1 MPSNIGHPGCARFVC
16 AGDPPASL
24 CVGDSHLNALMHSH
38 VFASQTLTVE
48 SLLAL
53 MTWPPSAEKMASL
66 TYDVWP
72 RNSLSIL
79 PDLRPCTRMVPSND
93 ALSTWEGGEEGGD
106 V

>member
-1 MPSNIGHPGCARFVC
+1 MPSTIGRPACARFVC
-16 AGDPPASL
+16 AGDPLA
-24 CVGDSHLNALMHSH
+24 SHLNALMHSH